1 MPSLRSTSGCGPTS
15 NSYPALSRLFV
26 EHIDPCCNDCDL
38 TIGDNNIVVNTKD
51 NRVGINTQF
60 PTEALDVNGNIYT
73 NGAFSADSADI
84 GNGTVPGSTALT
96 VTGDS
101 DFLGNI
107 DATGDIVSATI
118 KSIGE
123 ANVGSLKVLGVSNLD
138 GNLNV
143 PAGNIAVGGKVTIGT
158 RTAQS
163 VFKYPLIS
171 MNVTS
176 VTEFKQE
183 SIDALHDTI
192 EVYFTNW
199 KTNSTTTP
207 LVQIAYTSGS
217 PATTTYITSGYV
229 GGTMGSAVQLAHS
242 TGIYC
247 WHQALTTST
256 VYNGMLTLT
265 NISPGIYYY
274 YGEFCDPTGV
284 VVKVSGRVSYSSTV
298 GRITGIRF
306 TCGGLQT
313 NVSSYMN
320 VVGYTSS

>member
-1 MPSLRSTSGCGPTS
+1 
-15 NSYPALSRLFV
+15 V
-26 EHIDPCCNDCDL
+26 
-38 TIGDNNIVVNTKD
+38 
-51 NRVGINTQF
+51 
-60 PTEALDVNGNIYT
+60 EALDVDGNIYT
-73 NGAFSADSADI
+73 SGDVSSKTASFYGDTMP
-84 GNGTVPGSTALT
+84 GTKTLN

-101 DFLGNI
+101 FFYGNV
-107 DATGDIVSATI
+107 D
-118 KSIGE
+118 SIGTISSETLESRGE
-123 ANVGSLKVLGVSNLD
+123 AKLGSLKVLGVSNLD

-217 PATTTYITSGYV
+217 PGTTTYVTSGYV
-229 GGTMGSAVQLAHS
+229 GGTMGSQIQIAHS

-274 YGEFCDPTGV
+274 YGEFSDPTGT

>member
-1 MPSLRSTSGCGPTS
+1 
-15 NSYPALSRLFV
+15 V
-26 EHIDPCCNDCDL
+26 
-38 TIGDNNIVVNTKD
+38 
-51 NRVGINTQF
+51 
-60 PTEALDVNGNIYT
+60 EALDVDGNIYT
-73 NGAFSADSADI
+73 SGDVSSKTASFYGDPTP
-84 GNGTVPGSTALT
+84 GTTTLD

-101 DFLGNI
+101 SFYGNVTSI
-107 DATGDIVSATI
+107 GDITSTTI
-118 KSIGE
+118 ESTGE
-123 ANVGSLKVLGVSNLD
+123 AKLGSLKVIGVSNLD

-143 PAGNIAVGGKVTIGT
+143 PAGNVAVGGKITVGT
-158 RTAQS
+158 KTVQS